1 MQIVEKPEYSGK
13 AVLCAYNA
21 ETPPEKADLCRT
33 VAAQRVAGFQKQ
45 IPVKPA
51 CRIRESCKPEQSQNP
66 VRHLLTAFSG
76 PN

>member
-1 MQIVEKPEYSGK
+1 MK

-33 VAAQRVAGFQKQ
+33 VAAQRVVCFQKQ
-45 IPVKPA
+45 IPVKSVY
-51 CRIRESCKPEQSQNP
+51 RIRESCKQELSQNP
-66 VRHLLTAFSG
+66 AMQLLIAFSG